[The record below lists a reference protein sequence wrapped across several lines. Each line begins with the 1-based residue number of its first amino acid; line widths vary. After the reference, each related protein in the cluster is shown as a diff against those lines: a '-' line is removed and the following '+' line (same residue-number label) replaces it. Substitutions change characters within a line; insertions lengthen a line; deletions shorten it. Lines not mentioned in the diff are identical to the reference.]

1 MPVVDHGGD
10 VLSEWKRQPWRW
22 FGVVP
27 GIEAWG
33 LPAWLIGYVVMVVP
47 ITLLLKRALG
57 VY

>member
-1 MPVVDHGGD
+1 V
-10 VLSEWKRQPWRW
+10 
-22 FGVVP
+22 
-27 GIEAWG
+27 G